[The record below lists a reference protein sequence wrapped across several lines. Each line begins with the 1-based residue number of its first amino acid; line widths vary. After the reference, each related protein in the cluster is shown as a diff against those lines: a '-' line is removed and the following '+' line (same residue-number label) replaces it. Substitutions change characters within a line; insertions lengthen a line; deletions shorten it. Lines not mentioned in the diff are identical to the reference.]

1 KIRISDLF
9 ACEIDFALLFWVLL
23 NPHIFAKTLF
33 SFQGTTFCFFK
44 TAFLF
49 SQIHSLL
56 SSTFSGSFLPS
67 SPDSVYY
74 LTKAARFCQLL
85 LLDFFI
91 GLRGLL
97 PCGSLPD
104 DSY

>member
-1 KIRISDLF
+1 
-9 ACEIDFALLFWVLL
+9 
-23 NPHIFAKTLF
+23 
-33 SFQGTTFCFFK
+33 TTCCFFK

-49 SQIHSLL
+49 SQIHVLL
-56 SSTFSGSFLPS
+56 SSTFFWDLFAVL
-67 SPDSVYY
+67 PDSVYY

-85 LLDFFI
+85 LLDFFPACW
-91 GLRGLL
+91 GLL

>member
-1 KIRISDLF
+1 ECLLIRSKIRISDLF

-33 SFQGTTFCFFK
+33 SFQGTTCCFK

-56 SSTFSGSFLPS
+56 SSTFFWDLFCR
-67 SPDSVYY
+67 
-74 LTKAARFCQLL
+74 LARQRLL
-85 LLDFFI
+85 
-91 GLRGLL
+91 
-97 PCGSLPD
+97 
-104 DSY
+104 SY